1 MFFHNWEK
9 NTCDWEECN
18 DTEISYQNFKVK
30 LVLFC
35 SPLSARTRRFLK
47 TTEMSFFLCDN
58 YIGRKKNNYWVVTVK
73 SVFIH
78 ILICSRNVIK
88 IVFH

>member
-1 MFFHNWEK
+1 MFSKKTSKSVFHREKEHLETHWSTMFFHNWEK

-58 YIGRKKNNYWVVTVK
+58 YIGRKKNN
-73 SVFIH
+73 
-78 ILICSRNVIK
+78 
-88 IVFH
+88 